1 MIGGHK
7 GCFIAPCQSTPKS
20 LTMLAMSEE
29 SINRLGSVSLPRLA
43 QLIATYFSQ
52 DELHELCFHLGVDH
66 QDLPADGKRNK
77 ARELVT
83 HMDRRGRTAELAAM
97 IRQLRPHIGLNIQ
110 ELARAAFATNDP
122 RLESVQSLIGQFRS
136 YYLRLYE
143 WKELHNHLDETL
155 NVFGQ
160 YAAQVERFAV
170 KGEAIDLD
178 LLIVSWQPVYRRTGI
193 LLMWA
198 AQDMK
203 HIGKAYHV
211 SEAGE
216 KTGERWAVELGELH
230 FTINTYLQDNPTANS
245 KSAAGGRWQRVLI
258 VFSGR
263 SEGGVSWQGWWNGLR
278 DLTRALDHALKNHL
292 YFADKELR
300 KTAGELHDLSK
311 EALWS

>member
-1 MIGGHK
+1 
-7 GCFIAPCQSTPKS
+7 
-20 LTMLAMSEE
+20 MLAMSEE
-29 SINRLGSVSLPRLA
+29 GVNRLGSVSLPRLA
-43 QLIATYFSQ
+43 ELISTYFSQ
-52 DELHELCFHLGVDH
+52 DELHDLCFRLGVDH

-83 HMDRRGRTAELAAM
+83 HMDRRGRTAELTAM
-97 IRQLRPHIGLNIQ
+97 VGRLRPHIGLNIQ
-110 ELARAAFATNDP
+110 SLAREAFAKNDP
-122 RLESVQSLIGQFRS
+122 RLESIQSLIGQFRS
-136 YYLRLYE
+136 YYLRLQE

-160 YAAQVERFAV
+160 YAAQVERFAAI
-170 KGEAIDLD
+170 GQAIDLD
-178 LLIVSWQPVYRRTGI
+178 SLSVSWQPVYRRIGI

-198 AQDMK
+198 AQDVK

-216 KTGERWAVELGELH
+216 KTGERWAVELGELYLAIH
-230 FTINTYLQDNPTANS
+230 VYLQENPTAS
-245 KSAAGGRWQRVLI
+245 SESAAGGRRPRLFFIFGGQSGSDALWQA
-258 VFSGR
+258 
-263 SEGGVSWQGWWNGLR
+263 WWSGLR